1 MEEEKKMTFVQLLPD
16 GHIAIPQ
23 DVIEQ
28 LHLQSGDILKLTQ
41 SLHENKL
48 TEEKKTAIY
57 QNLAQSISYYPTP
70 QDAMQATRN
79 WEKDW

>member
-1 MEEEKKMTFVQLLPD
+1 MTFVQLLPD

-28 LHLQSGDILKLTQ
+28 LHLQSGDILKLMVDEMGVLVLMRDEKIQ

-48 TEEKKTAIY
+48 T
-57 QNLAQSISYYPTP
+57 
-70 QDAMQATRN
+70 
-79 WEKDW
+79 